1 MAYEGS
7 FYDEND
13 VEHTFEP
20 IQWRPRDS
28 DDWINSGE
36 DIDLQKAKEIIVEI
50 INQDTGEKIFET
62 IVGEWEDW
70 DAITDILEYDFGQ
83 EGSR

>member
-13 VEHTFEP
+13 VEHTFTP
-20 IQWRPRDS
+20 IQWRERDS
-28 DDWINSGE
+28 DDWIYSGE
-36 DIDLQKAKEIIVEI
+36 DIDLGKAKEIVVEI
-50 INQDTGEKIFET
+50 EDQDSGEKYFET

-70 DAITDILEYDFGQ
+70 DAITDILEYDFGS